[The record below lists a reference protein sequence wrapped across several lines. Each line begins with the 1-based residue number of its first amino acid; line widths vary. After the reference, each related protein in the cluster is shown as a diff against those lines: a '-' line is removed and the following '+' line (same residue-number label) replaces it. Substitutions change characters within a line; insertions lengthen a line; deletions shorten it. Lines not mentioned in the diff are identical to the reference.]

1 MISIGD
7 RYYFINLEKLDKVL
21 NSGSGSSLEK
31 EYEHSVTEENYNE
44 ENVLISKVVT
54 TTKST
59 KPREIDPIR
68 YQVISAMID
77 EVLHYGNNEDDDNT
91 IPKDELDEL
100 PMGMKFTINTL
111 LEYGI
116 ISFIENK

>member
-7 RYYFINLEKLDKVL
+7 RYYFIDLEKLDKVL
-21 NSGSGSSLEK
+21 NSGSGASEEQ
-31 EYEHSVTEENYNE
+31 EYEHSVTEEKYNE

-54 TTKST
+54 TNKSI
-59 KPREIDPIR
+59 KAKEVDPIK
-68 YQVISAMID
+68 YQIISVMID

-91 IPKDELDEL
+91 LPKNELDDL
-100 PMGMKFTINTL
+100 PMGIKFTINTL